1 MFKAYVCRYK
11 VGTGT
16 KSEPDVNSNTKRKE
30 YKFAKCSR
38 NVIYNMWPN
47 ACFSTETVFKSVN
60 Q

>member
-1 MFKAYVCRYK
+1 MCV